1 MNDIHNGGS
10 VLSFG
15 KVKGRWSLDSRISL
29 SVLYFEDET
38 EAKKIAKA
46 VVKQDC
52 RYNGGWF
59 DGMPCGR
66 SEALDHEDNNGIKW
80 YAVTC

>member
-1 MNDIHNGGS
+1 MDQIKTGGQ
-10 VLSFG
+10 VLTFG

-29 SVLYFEDET
+29 SVLYFEQES
-38 EAKKIAKA
+38 EANKIAKQ

-59 DGMPCGR
+59 DGMACGR
-66 SEALDHEDNNGIKW
+66 SDAFDYEDSNGIKW

>member
-1 MNDIHNGGS
+1 MNQVKSGGP

-15 KVKGRWSLDSRISL
+15 NIKGDWFYDGRICF
-29 SVLYFEDET
+29 SVLYFDSLSDAEL
-38 EAKKIAKA
+38 IAEK
-46 VVKQDC
+46 VKEK
-52 RYNGGWF
+52 RSSYNGGWF

-66 SEALDHEDNNGIKW
+66 EPARDYQDADGIKW

>member
-1 MNDIHNGGS
+1 MNDVKTGGQ

-15 KVKGRWSLDSRISL
+15 KVKRRWFYDGRISL
-29 SVLYFEDET
+29 AVLFFEKEA
-38 EAKKIAKA
+38 EAKKIAIE
-46 VVKQDC
+46 VVNQDC

-66 SEALDHEDNNGIKW
+66 ADAFDFEDDNGIKW

>member
-1 MNDIHNGGS
+1 MNTIHNGGS

-15 KVKGRWSLDSRISL
+15 KVKGRWSLDSRICL
-29 SVLYFEDET
+29 SVLYFEKEA
-38 EAKKIAKA
+38 EAKKIAKQ

-66 SEALDHEDNNGIKW
+66 SEAFDYEDTNGIKW

>member
-1 MNDIHNGGS
+1 MQINNGGR
-10 VLSFG
+10 VLNFG
-15 KVKGRWSLDSRISL
+15 NIEGRWMYDGRISL
-29 SVLYFEDET
+29 SVLYFESQTDAT
-38 EAKKIAKA
+38 KIAKE

-59 DGMPCGR
+59 DGKLCGR
-66 SEALDHEDNNGIKW
+66 ETAFDFTDQNNIKW

>member
-1 MNDIHNGGS
+1 MNDVKTGGQ

-15 KVKGRWSLDSRISL
+15 KVKGRWCYDGRISL
-29 SVLYFEDET
+29 AVLFFEKEA
-38 EAKKIAKA
+38 EAKKIAIE
-46 VVKQDC
+46 VVNQDC

-66 SEALDHEDNNGIKW
+66 ADAFDFEDDNGIKW

>member
-1 MNDIHNGGS
+1 MIQINSGGQ

-29 SVLYFEDET
+29 SVLYFEQ
-38 EAKKIAKA
+38 EAEANKIAKQ
-46 VVKQDC
+46 VKKQDC

-59 DGMPCGR
+59 DGMACGR
-66 SEALDHEDNNGIKW
+66 CDAFDYEDNNGIKW

>member
-1 MNDIHNGGS
+1 MNNIQNGGS

-15 KVKGRWSLDSRISL
+15 KVKGRWIYDGRISL
-29 SVLYFEDET
+29 SVLYFEQKADAT
-38 EAKKIAKA
+38 KIAKE

-66 SEALDHEDNNGIKW
+66 SEAFDYEDDNGVKW

>member
-1 MNDIHNGGS
+1 MNNIYNGGT
-10 VLSFG
+10 VLNFG

-29 SVLYFEDET
+29 SVLYFEQ
-38 EAKKIAKA
+38 EAEANKIAKQ
-46 VVKQDC
+46 VVKQNC

-66 SEALDHEDNNGIKW
+66 CDAFDYEDNNGIKW

>member
-1 MNDIHNGGS
+1 MIQINSGGQ

-29 SVLYFEDET
+29 SVLYFEQ
-38 EAKKIAKA
+38 EAEANKIAKQ
-46 VVKQDC
+46 VKKQDC

-59 DGMPCGR
+59 DGTACGR
-66 SEALDHEDNNGIKW
+66 SEAFDHEDKSGTKW

>member
-1 MNDIHNGGS
+1 MNEIHNGGN

-15 KVKGRWSLDSRISL
+15 KAKGRWQIDSRICL
-29 SVLYFEDET
+29 SVMFFEDIADAT
-38 EAKKIAKA
+38 KIAKQ

-66 SEALDHEDNNGIKW
+66 SEAFDYEDNDGIKW

>member
-1 MNDIHNGGS
+1 MNEIYHGGK

-15 KVKGRWSLDSRISL
+15 EIKGRWSCDSRISL
-29 SVLYFEDET
+29 SVLFFENES
-38 EAKKIAKA
+38 EAKKIAKE
-46 VVKQDC
+46 VKKQDC

-59 DGMPCGR
+59 DGMACGR
-66 SEALDHEDNNGIKW
+66 NNAFDYEDEKGVKW

>member
-1 MNDIHNGGS
+1 MNDIHNGGA
-10 VLSFG
+10 VLGFG
-15 KVKGRWSLDSRISL
+15 KVKGRWMYDDRISL
-29 SVLYFEDET
+29 SVLYFENQAD
-38 EAKKIAKA
+38 ANKIAKE
-46 VVKQDC
+46 VVKQDR

-66 SEALDHEDNNGIKW
+66 CNAFDFEDNNGIKW